1 MLANVGGAYVTQ
13 NIKFFVFV
21 AVLGLLYIS
30 NSHYAMNRVRDINR
44 MTEVLKQKRWFY
56 IQSLSDAMQ
65 KKKLS
70 NIKKEVK
77 SLGFEEL
84 LSPPQIIVKQP

>member
-1 MLANVGGAYVTQ
+1 MLAHAGGAYVTQ
-13 NIKFFVFV
+13 NIKFFVFI
-21 AVLGLLYIS
+21 AALGLIYIS

-56 IQSLSDAMQ
+56 IQSLSEAMQ

-70 NIKKEVK
+70 NVKKEVK
-77 SLGFEEL
+77 YLGFEEL
-84 LSPPQIIVKQP
+84 LSPPQVIVRQP